1 MNTIYY
7 QGSDGQTHILG
18 DANYLSHHGVPGM
31 KWGVRKSPER
41 SLHTLYKKDRK
52 ANKLLVKSGGFQA
65 KSARK
70 RIKADKMR
78 AKAAKNAGT
87 TKEAKYER
95 KAKSLDR
102 QANRLQKKAGKAMS
116 ASGKQTKNATKY
128 AEKLNKRDGAL
139 KNTELKKLKAK
150 HLYVGRKYAVKYVG
164 V

>member
-1 MNTIYY
+1 MSVIYY
-7 QGSDGQTHILG
+7 QGSDGQTHVLG

-41 SLHTLYKKDRK
+41 ALHTLYKKDRK
-52 ANKLLVKSGGFQA
+52 ANKLLVESGRLQA
-65 KSARK
+65 KSARR

-78 AKAAKNAGT
+78 AKAAKNIGT
-87 TKEAKYER
+87 DKEAKYEK
-95 KAKSLDR
+95 KAKRLDK
-102 QANRLQKKAGKAMS
+102 QANKLQKKAGKVMS
-116 ASGKQTKNATKY
+116 QSGKQTSKAAKY

-164 V
+164 